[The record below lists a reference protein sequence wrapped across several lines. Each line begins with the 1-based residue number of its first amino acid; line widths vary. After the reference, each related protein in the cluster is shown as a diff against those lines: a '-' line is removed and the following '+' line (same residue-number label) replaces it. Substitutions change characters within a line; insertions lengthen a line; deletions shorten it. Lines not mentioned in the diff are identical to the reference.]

1 MATLSELEAVLMPL
15 YGKMLPL
22 GGIVR
27 KANRGI
33 RQLDRGF
40 YGAGFSHPGVEATLE
55 QANKLL
61 MHYGCRTALGTELQT
76 SLELLVIDL
85 GLSFQPFQ
93 VSYTHFGNW
102 VTTSWLKR
110 VWEKV
115 YFFGFS
121 IHVNN
126 LMTSFSREGDYW
138 LKLRFIARGHTTNEL
153 ATLNRV

>member
-1 MATLSELEAVLMPL
+1 
-15 YGKMLPL
+15 
-22 GGIVR
+22 
-27 KANRGI
+27 
-33 RQLDRGF
+33 
-40 YGAGFSHPGVEATLE
+40 
-55 QANKLL
+55 

-93 VSYTHFGNW
+93 VSYTHFGDW

-126 LMTSFSREGDYW
+126 LTTGFPREGDDW
-138 LKLRFIARGHTTNEL
+138 LMSRFISRGHTTNEL
-153 ATLNRV
+153 ATLN